1 MFTAAKFLDSEY
13 IKDEHTIEE
22 REEFREV
29 LLKMAKTPG
38 CKWDIGDFMTEWAGL
53 QTALATEGHGLDS
66 NEAFSKKGCLMASWE
81 WASVDL
87 LV

>member
-1 MFTAAKFLDSEY
+1 MVVFPHGRVTDVFTAAKFLDSEY

-53 QTALATEGHGLDS
+53 
-66 NEAFSKKGCLMASWE
+66 
-81 WASVDL
+81 
-87 LV
+87 